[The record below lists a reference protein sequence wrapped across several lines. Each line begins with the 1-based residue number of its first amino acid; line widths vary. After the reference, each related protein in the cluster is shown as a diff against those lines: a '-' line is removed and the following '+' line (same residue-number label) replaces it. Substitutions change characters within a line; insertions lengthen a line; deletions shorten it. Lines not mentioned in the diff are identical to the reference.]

1 MAVDIAVLE
10 DGTVVEEG
18 NMPLR
23 VAWMSVL
30 LVMLAIQAGEIRAAE
45 YEISGER
52 KASERK
58 GVNTAMID

>member
-1 MAVDIAVLE
+1 
-10 DGTVVEEG
+10 
-18 NMPLR
+18 MPLR

-45 YEISGER
+45 YEIPGKR

-58 GVNTAMID
+58 GVNTPMID